1 MNAEFYD
8 FLMETQGTLYGAMQ
22 AAQVRLAEELEP
34 PPVIFQ
40 IRAGLAESPGWFMV
54 QAAEFDPD
62 PLTVENL
69 RVRDVYAS
77 ERIAQALLELLAG
90 EQWLDRLGKA
100 YYLTEAG
107 RAVLLRMRE
116 RQAKMFTTTEVPLS
130 QAELLRLEA
139 LLRRIIE
146 ASLKRTHKPGTWC
159 LAHSRNRAPAEN
171 EHPLLKINQYFSDFN
186 AFRDDAHMAAWQ
198 PYKISG
204 HTWEAF
210 AFICDGQAISAD
222 TIYTQ
227 LAYRGYS
234 RQEYAASLQ
243 DLTTRNWLTEIPAQ
257 PDHYQVTDTGR
268 EIRQKV
274 EQLTDNYFYSPW
286 SDLNEVEVAET
297 KALLQQLRD
306 KLQVMSH

>member
-1 MNAEFYD
+1 MNAEFYN
-8 FLMETQGTLYGAMQ
+8 FLMETQGALYGAMQ
-22 AAQVRLAEELEP
+22 AARIRLAEEPEL

-54 QAAEFDPD
+54 QAAEFDPE
-62 PLTVENL
+62 PLTVEKL

-77 ERIAQALLELLAG
+77 ERIVQALLELLAG
-90 EQWLDRLGKA
+90 EQWLDRLREA

-116 RQAKMFTTTEVPLS
+116 KQAKMIATTEVPLS
-130 QAELLRLEA
+130 QAELLCLEK
-139 LLRRIIE
+139 LLRRIVE

-159 LAHSRNRAPAEN
+159 LAHSRNRAPADN
-171 EHPLLKINQYFSDFN
+171 EHPLLKINQYLSDFN

-198 PYKISG
+198 PYKVSG

-210 AFICDGQAISAD
+210 AFICDGQATSAD

-243 DLTTRNWLTEIPAQ
+243 ELTTRNWLIVIPAE

-286 SDLNEVEVAET
+286 SDLSEGEVAET
-297 KALLQQLRD
+297 KALLQQLHD
-306 KLQVMSH
+306 KLQVKSR